1 MLLKRFTIMLPMI
14 FLACFGRAADFEIT
28 SPGRQ
33 ITVRVYLGEQVS
45 WSVYR
50 GQECLLAPSRMGMEL
65 SNDRRPGASPQV
77 RTTNSRTV
85 DQQIIPVVPVKN
97 SEIRDHYNEL
107 VISFRGDYDLV
118 FRAYDHGAAYRFVTR
133 MPGQGMEVISET
145 IEFNFESNHRLFW
158 PEESSPTFQSHY
170 ENYYRDISLNALQE
184 DQYGAL
190 PFLVET
196 GRGTSILLTE
206 ANLYDY
212 PNFFLSGTGSN
223 RLTGVFPKLI
233 LESVTRRDRQ
243 EVITRKADH
252 IASTSTR
259 RDFPWRVVIVAGE
272 HKELLE
278 NELVFQ
284 LSSPNALDE
293 TSWIRPGKVAW
304 DWWNANNI
312 YGVDFRA
319 GINTETYKYYIDF
332 ASEYGLEYII
342 LDEGWSVTTMDLSEP
357 VEDLDL
363 QELFRYAE
371 EKQVG
376 IILWVLWNAL
386 DRDIEGIL
394 DRFAHWGAK
403 GIKVDFM
410 VRADQ
415 GMVNY
420 YERVAAAAAERKLLV
435 NFHGSYKP
443 VGLNRKYP
451 NVLSYEGVRG
461 LENHKWSD
469 EITPGHNVTLPFI
482 RMVAGPMDYTPGAMV
497 NATRDNFCIRYTQ
510 PMSQGTRAHQA
521 AMYALYESPMQ
532 MLADNPSNYL
542 MEPDFT
548 RFISRIPVVWDRT
561 IGLDSRIGEYA
572 AVARKKGDIWV
583 IGAMTNWTPRE
594 MEIPTDFLAPGTYT
608 LEFVQDGPN
617 ADRHASDHQ
626 IGSITISQGDPI
638 PIKMAPGGGWLGII
652 EPINLR

>member
-1 MLLKRFTIMLPMI
+1 MQHRAITILLPMI
-14 FLACFGRAADFEIT
+14 FLAFFSRAADFEVT
-28 SPGRQ
+28 SPDRQ
-33 ITVRVYLGEQVS
+33 ITVRIYLGEQLS

-50 GQECLLAPSRMGMEL
+50 GQECLLAPSRLGMEL
-65 SNDRRPGASPQV
+65 SNDRRPGVNPQV
-77 RTTNSRTV
+77 RSTSTRLV
-85 DQQIIPVVPVKN
+85 DQVVAPVVPVKN

-107 VISFRGDYDLV
+107 IISFRGDYDVV

-133 MPGQGMEVISET
+133 MPGQRMEVTSET

-170 ENYYRDISLNALQE
+170 ENYYRDISLNALRE

-196 GRGTSILLTE
+196 GRGASILLTE
-206 ANLYDY
+206 ADLYDY

-223 RLTGVFPKLI
+223 RLTGVFPKVI
-233 LESVTRRDRQ
+233 LESVMRRDRQ
-243 EVITRKADH
+243 EVITREADY

-284 LSSPNALDE
+284 LSTPNALDE

-332 ASEYGLEYII
+332 AAEYGLEYII
-342 LDEGWSVTTMDLSEP
+342 LDEGWSVTTLDLSEP
-357 VEDLDL
+357 VEGLDL
-363 QELFRYAE
+363 KELFRYAE

-376 IILWVLWNAL
+376 IILWVLWNAIDKDL
-386 DRDIEGIL
+386 ERIL
-394 DRFAHWGAK
+394 DRFAGWGAK

-415 GMVNY
+415 DMVNY
-420 YERVAAAAAERKLLV
+420 YERVAEAAAERKLLV

-542 MEPDFT
+542 MEPEFT

-572 AVARKKGDIWV
+572 AVARKKGDQWV

-594 MEIPTDFLAPGTYT
+594 MEIPTDFLAPGTYS

-626 IGSITISQGDPI
+626 IGSITITQGDSI
-638 PIKMAPGGGWLGII
+638 PLKMAPGGGWLGII
-652 EPINLR
+652 KPMNLR